1 MKVCSKCKIEKP
13 FSEFNKAADKKGG
26 LRSNCKGCCSEYSA
40 ANREKRAAYDAAY
53 RKENKARLAAQ
64 GASYYYANLER
75 ISAHRAKYRSKIKE
89 NLAAYHA
96 AYRAAN
102 RLRIAEYAA
111 SYYAENRDKVADRCA
126 LYRAENRENIS
137 ARAAKYHADNQ
148 ERIAARKAGY
158 RAANRDKI
166 AAKSAEYAKAN
177 PDKIATNSRNRR
189 ARKRSAEG
197 SHTAADVCAIFE
209 KQSGLCANCEAKLF
223 KSGTK
228 KYHVDH
234 IMPLAL
240 GGSNWPSNLQC
251 LCPACNMS
259 KGAKHPDEWAK
270 QQGRLL

>member
-1 MKVCSKCKIEKP
+1 MKTCTKCKIEKP
-13 FSEFNKAADKKGG
+13 DAEFSKDSQKKCG
-26 LRSNCKGCCSEYSA
+26 LRSNCKGCLAEYNA

-75 ISAHRAKYRSKIKE
+75 ISAHRAEYRAKIKE

-111 SYYAENRDKVADRCA
+111 SYYAENRDKVADRRA

-137 ARAAKYHADNQ
+137 ARAAKYHADNK

-197 SHTAADVCAIFE
+197 SHTAADIRAIFE
-209 KQSGLCANCEAKLF
+209 KQHGLCANCQTKLF
-223 KSGTK
+223 KSGAK

-251 LCPACNMS
+251 LCPSCNLS
-259 KGAKHPDEWAK
+259 KNAKDPIAWARE
-270 QQGRLL
+270 QGRLL